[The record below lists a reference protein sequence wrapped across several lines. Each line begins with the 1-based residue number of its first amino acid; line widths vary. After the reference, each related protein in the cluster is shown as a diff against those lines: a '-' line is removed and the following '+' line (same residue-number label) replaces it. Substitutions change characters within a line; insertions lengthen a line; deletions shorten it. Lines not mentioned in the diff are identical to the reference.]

1 MRSDSTTNQ
10 VRTWD
15 AWHRHVTLAMLA
27 HTFLAVIAH
36 TVKKGGVSETNNG
49 TSRTNEPTSQPNR
62 RPPPQPSIDVSPRSP
77 SPKSVD
83 SSI

>member
-36 TVKKGGVSETNNG
+36 TAKKGGVSETNN
-49 TSRTNEPTSQPNR
+49 
-62 RPPPQPSIDVSPRSP
+62 
-77 SPKSVD
+77 
-83 SSI
+83 